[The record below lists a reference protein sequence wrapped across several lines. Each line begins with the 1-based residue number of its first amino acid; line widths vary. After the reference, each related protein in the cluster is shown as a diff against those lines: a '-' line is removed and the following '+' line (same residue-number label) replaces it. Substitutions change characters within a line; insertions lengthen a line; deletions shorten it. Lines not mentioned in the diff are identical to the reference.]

1 MWDKPLLAVMLVG
14 STLLAG
20 VGAALGVLLLRW
32 RSRHLSPAAD
42 HEQARVH
49 PGISM
54 HAIPIKGGIGLVFA
68 IGYVVMFWFGAPGY
82 RPIVLCAAALGGLV
96 GVLLIWLRRRKTSD
110 RVGISMLHL
119 DGHTEVTSEQ
129 AHELERGPD
138 NNALQLTSGPWQA
151 GPARS

>member
-1 MWDKPLLAVMLVG
+1 MWDKLLGVAFALLAVI
-14 STLLAG
+14 
-20 VGAALGVLLLRW
+20 GAALAMLLLRW
-32 RSRHLSPAAD
+32 RSRHSSPAAD
-42 HEQARVH
+42 HEQASVH

-54 HAIPIKGGIGLVFA
+54 HAIPIEGGIGLVFA

-96 GVLLIWLRRRKTSD
+96 GVLLIWFRRRKTSD

-119 DGHTEVTSEQ
+119 DGHTEAASEQ
-129 AHELERGPD
+129 AHALERGPD